1 MTNDSIIYQAIDL
14 IYPAVRQ
21 SPILVTLRIEHQMC
35 MADVKS
41 INLIIRKTYLD
52 SQEMIDAG
60 MIWKLVSTTSAK
72 ATEDSI

>member
-1 MTNDSIIYQAIDL
+1 
-14 IYPAVRQ
+14 
-21 SPILVTLRIEHQMC
+21 MC